1 MDIDRERGIS
11 EIFVM
16 PEKIESETE
25 SDTENLLEDSDKK
38 YLAEEPIPDNK
49 EESHQ
54 LLTPDAKVHVDSEI
68 LDIDEPPAKKVE
80 KKIAELKWRRLSTF
94 VKAKKC
100 TLEENVLLDIP
111 ENANPLLIF
120 EGTRNFNELVKHLR
134 PSKSICDTKQERYC
148 YKF

>member
-1 MDIDRERGIS
+1 MHIDREMGS
-11 EIFVM
+11 NEIFAM

-49 EESHQ
+49 EESRQ
-54 LLTPDAKVHVDSEI
+54 LLTPEATVHAESEI
-68 LDIDEPPAKKVE
+68 LDIDEPLAKKIE
-80 KKIAELKWRRLSTF
+80 KKVAELKWRRLSTF

-100 TLEENVLLDIP
+100 TLEENVLLEIP

-120 EGTRNFNELVKHLR
+120 KGTRNFNELVKHLR
-134 PSKSICDTKQERYC
+134 PNKSICYTKQKRYC

>member
-1 MDIDRERGIS
+1 MDIDRERGIN
-11 EIFVM
+11 EIFAM
-16 PEKIESETE
+16 PKKFESETE

-38 YLAEEPIPDNK
+38 YIAEEPIPDNE
-49 EESHQ
+49 EESRQ
-54 LLTPDAKVHVDSEI
+54 LLTPEATVHVESEI
-68 LDIDEPPAKKVE
+68 LDINKPPAKKVE
-80 KKIAELKWRRLSTF
+80 NKVAELKWKRLSTF

-120 EGTRNFNELVKHLR
+120 EGIRNFNELVKHLR
-134 PSKSICDTKQERYC
+134 PNKSICDTKQERCC